1 MRKKTVDMYICD
13 VCGKQSTD
21 KEEIVACERS
31 HFNSWKDKKIYDSLN
46 ELLSVMNARSDST
59 VLSTEFVN
67 QKINNCV
74 DQIMKTLKEREVKE
88 KEEPTGVALRCDY
101 SYKGS
106 LNSYIILTP
115 MEDSTGPYIKV
126 STSYGERI
134 TNTNTASRLA
144 KIINELVAGE
154 F

>member
-1 MRKKTVDMYICD
+1 MKKKTVDMYICD

-31 HFNSWKDKKIYDSLN
+31 HFNSEKDKKIYDSLN
-46 ELLSVMNARSDST
+46 ELISVMNGWSDST
-59 VLSTEFVN
+59 VLSTEYAN

-74 DQIMKTLKEREVKE
+74 NQIMKTIKERE
-88 KEEPTGVALRCDY
+88 EPTSVALQCAY
-101 SYKGS
+101 SYRGS
-106 LNSYIILTP
+106 PNSCIILTP
-115 MEDSTGPYIKV
+115 MEDDTGQYIKV
-126 STSYGERI
+126 STSYGQRI
-134 TNTNTASRLA
+134 TNTNNASRLA